1 MNAGKAKALCPSIW
15 HFRSIL
21 PPNKSNYATWDSVYS
36 HTYHCSVSSSSRYA
50 SCPQTSSSISHI
62 PCQFPIHADF
72 IASAN
77 RESLVDCAWNVA
89 ISRGVATAFTKA
101 VETFATTDHPL
112 RYSWLDYLPF
122 MPVEKPWKHLYSSIV
137 DILKTK
143 SVLETW
149 EQRQFK
155 KPPQLRQLATC
166 CLFKD
171 QPLLGDLKDEM
182 YLASDYRHKR
192 TKTLED
198 LGVYTMTW
206 NEVMIRIQAHLT
218 SQSSRIK
225 IKKRDSPWYEA
236 FAQLGLLA
244 LQGESSGIS
253 EWFKRQPLICLSQ
266 ANQWTGAP
274 NMGYGGLKNI

>member
-1 MNAGKAKALCPSIW
+1 
-15 HFRSIL
+15 
-21 PPNKSNYATWDSVYS
+21 
-36 HTYHCSVSSSSRYA
+36 
-50 SCPQTSSSISHI
+50 
-62 PCQFPIHADF
+62 
-72 IASAN
+72 
-77 RESLVDCAWNVA
+77 
-89 ISRGVATAFTKA
+89 
-101 VETFATTDHPL
+101 
-112 RYSWLDYLPF
+112 

-206 NEVMIRIQAHLT
+206 NEVMIRIQADLT

-266 ANQWTGAP
+266 ANQWTSAP
-274 NMGYGGLKNI
+274 NMGYGGLKNIYFPNTGTVPIPENIGLNLVDKTASANAKVRELYIALGVEECPKDSFRQDSRVSLVAKANPGYLSTPQIPIPHS